1 MLKHTSKWNG
11 FNLAENAL
19 IIAFFVLSSPCEH
32 KNGFVRTFVLQQLP
46 LYEAVASA
54 NEWPKAAEENE
65 QTDELQQLLVLNNS
79 SSKVVGAQQQTN
91 FHVDAN
97 LNGTTNVKTNL
108 FTPTPTSTKLL
119 FAIVGDG
126 DDEQQQ
132 VQKKKKFI
140 VTTREVEKDN
150 ILNLST
156 KENTQKHQKREEK
169 SSESKQEHNG
179 GNNDEDVVDSLHVNP
194 SFNHFHPLGFLN
206 GVRHQ
211 NMLRKIRKLAVK
223 GFKINI
229 FLRMLLKFNFL
240 IF

>member
-11 FNLAENAL
+11 FNLAENAF

-65 QTDELQQLLVLNNS
+65 QTDELQQLPGTNNN
-79 SSKVVGAQQQTN
+79 SSKVVGAHQQHPN

-97 LNGTTNVKTNL
+97 LSGTTIL
-108 FTPTPTSTKLL
+108 STPSSNKLL
-119 FAIVGDG
+119 VNDR

-132 VQKKKKFI
+132 VQERKKFI
-140 VTTREVEKDN
+140 GTTSGVDKDN

-156 KENTQKHQKREEK
+156 KENTQKHQKRKEK